1 MEHLISYLNEDEFLE
16 LLKIN
21 PDIKNADEEDIVAL
35 ISILKSIDLQ
45 AEQIRKVIIANPFYL
60 TRTPNDIERLF
71 EIFKSL
77 DVTYLDS
84 ILLNCS
90 WLLDKDSF
98 EIEDYIENKINSGL
112 EAEEAIETLLS
123 DVKF

>member
-60 TRTPNDIERLF
+60 TRTPNDIEKLF
-71 EIFKSL
+71 EAFKSL

-84 ILLNCS
+84 ILLNCP

-112 EAEEAIETLLS
+112 EMEEAMETLLS
-123 DVKF
+123 DVEF

>member
-21 PDIKNADEEDIVAL
+21 PDIKNVDEEDIVAL

-112 EAEEAIETLLS
+112 EMEETIEILLS
-123 DVKF
+123 DVEF